1 MDDSR
6 RQFIAGTGVAAAG
19 LFAGCLGNNPT
30 DVDEDALL
38 EVPVTG
44 DPDAE
49 VTVTVFEDFA
59 CGACG
64 HYKTQ
69 IFPQV
74 HERYIESERI
84 RYEHRDFP
92 IPVSNEWSY
101 AVPSAARS
109 VQAQEGNEA
118 FFDFTSSVYQH
129 QSNYT
134 YDILEQ
140 LGDEVGADGS
150 RVRTDAEEITYEEG
164 LDADRAHGENEGVES
179 TPWIVVDGEQV
190 DNSELAVLSAIDDA
204 LAAHE

>member
-1 MDDSR
+1 MANSR
-6 RQFIAGTGVAAAG
+6 RQFIGAAG
-19 LFAGCLGNNPT
+19 IAATGLLAGCLGNEPAE
-30 DVDEDALL
+30 VDEDALL

-49 VTVTVFEDFA
+49 VTVTVFEDFG

-64 HYKTQ
+64 YFKTQ
-69 IFPQV
+69 IFPAV

-84 RYEHRDFP
+84 RFEHRDFP
-92 IPVSNEWSY
+92 IPASGDWSY
-101 AVPSAARS
+101 PVASAARS

-118 FFDFTSSVYQH
+118 FFEFTSGVYQH
-129 QSNYT
+129 QSNYS

-150 RVRTDAEEITYEEG
+150 EVRTDAEEVAFEDG

-190 DNSELAVLSAIDDA
+190 DNSELPVLSAIDDA
-204 LAAHE
+204 LAEHE